1 MAFGRVVKLYVGK
14 FELGNEAEEAV
25 GGDNLLI
32 ENLDIEFEVER
43 SIYYW
48 ENGATITVWNASPGT
63 IKTIM
68 VSRSVVLKAGYE
80 DEGVGNI
87 FVGQIGL
94 VRNERARGGDMR
106 TTLSCVS
113 ARGAFYQL
121 SKLSCDCRF
130 SATDTARACLQTL
143 CDYAGLA
150 LRASGEDLDTA
161 IGAPFACSD
170 SFPNAVKAFSDG
182 VLFPLVHKKLYM
194 DNNEM
199 IVYGLGTSGKFDRI
213 SLEEI
218 DLDFESGLLSCTEI
232 KDERDNRI
240 NAAQNAYYF
249 FEGLPNSSVI
259 EEYGLKPDELPE
271 EDLDMKRRIRFT
283 ALISPRFAPNV
294 FVNMDSR
301 TGDEYDEVLAV
312 EGRFIILSVTFRGG
326 NTGSDFTVDCEA
338 LEAEDDG

>member
-1 MAFGRVVKLYVGK
+1 MAFGRVLKLYVGK
-14 FELGNEAEEAV
+14 FKLGNETEEVA

-32 ENLDIEFEVER
+32 ENLDIEFEIER

-48 ENGATITVWNASPGT
+48 ENGATITVWNASPST
-63 IKTIM
+63 IRTIM
-68 VSRSVVLKAGYE
+68 GSRSVVLKAGHL
-80 DEGVGNI
+80 DEGAGNI

-94 VRNERARGGDMR
+94 VRNERSGGDVR

-113 ARGAFYQL
+113 ARGAYYQL
-121 SKLSCDCRF
+121 AKLSCDCRF
-130 SATDTARACLQTL
+130 SAGDTIRNCLQSL

-150 LRASGEDLDTA
+150 LRAAGDGLDEA
-161 IGAPFACSD
+161 LAAPFACSD
-170 SFPNAVKAFSDG
+170 SFPNAVRSFSET
-182 VLFPLVHKKLYM
+182 VLFPLVHKKLYL

-199 IVYGLGTSGKFDRI
+199 IVYGLGTSGAFDRI

-218 DLDFESGLLSCTEI
+218 DLNFDTGLLTCCEM

-271 EDLDMKRRIRFT
+271 EDLDIRRRIRFT
-283 ALISPRFAPNV
+283 ALLSPKFAPNV
-294 FVNMDSR
+294 FVNVDSSR
-301 TGDEYDEVLAV
+301 GDGYDDVLAV
-312 EGRFIILSVTFRGG
+312 KGRFILLSVSFRGG
-326 NTGSDFTVDCEA
+326 NNGSGFTVECEA